1 MDEDTPRD
9 SSSPIFGGLSPQIE
23 QSSRRTRRRL
33 IVAVTSALPIFAA
46 ATASWVAGA
55 SSLPALDPTQQPPVP
70 PEPTPEELMDATSI
84 LGHQDHTVIEGESL
98 TSIAQMHGI
107 PTAALLAL
115 NGLSWQTSVHE
126 GQVLVVSKQ
135 HREPAAENSA
145 RMPDL
150 RRSPLLQ
157 SGGRANDVDQAV
169 DGASVTPL
177 TPDMATNARIII
189 QVGREMGISNYGIV
203 IALATAAQES
213 HLKNIDYGDRDSIGL
228 FQQRPSS
235 GWGSVSQIRDP
246 RYAARAFFGGPN
258 SPTPGSNPGLL
269 DIARWQHMTL
279 TDAAQAVQRSAFP
292 DAYAKWEVSAW
303 NWLFELT

>member
-1 MDEDTPRD
+1 MDENSPRE
-9 SSSPIFGGLSPQIE
+9 SPSPIFSGLSPQIE
-23 QSSRRTRRRL
+23 PSSRRSRRRL
-33 IVAVTSALPIFAA
+33 IAAVAGALPIFAA
-46 ATASWVAGA
+46 ASASWVVGA
-55 SSLPALDPTQQPPVP
+55 TTLPALDPTQQPPVP
-70 PEPTPEELMDATSI
+70 PEPTPEELRDATSI
-84 LGHQDHTVIEGESL
+84 LGQQDHTVVEGETL

-135 HREPAAENSA
+135 QRESASTSSAE
-145 RMPDL
+145 MPNL
-150 RRSPLLQ
+150 RQNPVLQ
-157 SGGRANDVDQAV
+157 SGGRVNE
-169 DGASVTPL
+169 ASGGDSVSPL
-177 TPDMATNARIII
+177 SPEMAINARIII
-189 QVGREMGISNYGIV
+189 QVGREMRISNYGIV

-269 DIARWQHMTL
+269 DIPRWQHMTL

-303 NWLFELT
+303 NWFFELT